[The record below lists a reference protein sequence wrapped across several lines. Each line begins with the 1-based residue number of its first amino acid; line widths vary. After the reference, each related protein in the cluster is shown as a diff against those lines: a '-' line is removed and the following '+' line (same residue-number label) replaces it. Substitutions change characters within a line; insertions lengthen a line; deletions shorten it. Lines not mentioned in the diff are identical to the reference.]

1 MMTDPIADLLTR
13 IRNGQKAN
21 KVSVSI
27 PASKLKLAVAKVL
40 EAEGYVLGVST
51 EDREGKP
58 LITVDLKQFNG
69 KPVIE
74 RIDRAS
80 RPGLRV
86 YARSGDLPIVQGGLG
101 IAIVSTSNGVMTD
114 REARSKALGGEI
126 LCFVSRYSRIA
137 SK

>member
-21 KVSVSI
+21 KVSVSM

-58 LITVDLKQFNG
+58 LITVGLKQFNG

-114 REARSKALGGEI
+114 REARSKGLGGEI
-126 LCFVSRYSRIA
+126 LCFVS
-137 SK
+137 

>member
-51 EDREGKP
+51 ESREGKL
-58 LITVDLKQFNG
+58 LITVDLKQFDG
-69 KPVIE
+69 RPVIE

-86 YARSGDLPIVQGGLG
+86 YARSRNLPSVQGGLG
-101 IAIVSTSNGVMTD
+101 IAIISTSNGVMTD
-114 REARSKALGGEI
+114 REARSKGLGGEI
-126 LCFVSRYSRIA
+126 LCFVS
-137 SK
+137 

>member
-114 REARSKALGGEI
+114 REARSKGLGGEI
-126 LCFVSRYSRIA
+126 LCFVS
-137 SK
+137 

>member
-21 KVSVSI
+21 KVSVSM
-27 PASKLKLAVAKVL
+27 PASKLKLAVVKVL

-58 LITVDLKQFNG
+58 LITVGLKQFNG

-114 REARSKALGGEI
+114 REARSKGLGGEI
-126 LCFVSRYSRIA
+126 LCFVS
-137 SK
+137 

>member
-21 KVSVSI
+21 KVSVSM
-27 PASKLKLAVAKVL
+27 PASRLKLAVAKVL

-51 EDREGKP
+51 EDREGKS

-86 YARSGDLPIVQGGLG
+86 YKRSRDLPVVQGGLG

-114 REARSKALGGEI
+114 REARSKGLGGEI
-126 LCFVSRYSRIA
+126 LCLVS
-137 SK
+137 

>member
-58 LITVDLKQFNG
+58 LIMVDLKQFNG

-114 REARSKALGGEI
+114 REARSKGLGGEI
-126 LCFVSRYSRIA
+126 LCFVS
-137 SK
+137 

>member
-51 EDREGKP
+51 EDREGKS

-114 REARSKALGGEI
+114 REARSKRLGGEI
-126 LCFVSRYSRIA
+126 LCFVS
-137 SK
+137 

>member
-21 KVSVSI
+21 KVSVSM

-58 LITVDLKQFNG
+58 LITVGLKQFNG
-69 KPVIE
+69 KPVI
-74 RIDRAS
+74 
-80 RPGLRV
+80 
-86 YARSGDLPIVQGGLG
+86 
-101 IAIVSTSNGVMTD
+101 
-114 REARSKALGGEI
+114 
-126 LCFVSRYSRIA
+126 
-137 SK
+137 

>member
-21 KVSVSI
+21 KVSVSM

-51 EDREGKP
+51 EDREGKL
-58 LITVDLKQFNG
+58 LITVGLKQFNG

-114 REARSKALGGEI
+114 REARSKGLGGEI
-126 LCFVSRYSRIA
+126 LCFVS
-137 SK
+137 

>member
-40 EAEGYVLGVST
+40 EAEGYVLGVSS

-58 LITVDLKQFNG
+58 LIMVDLKQFNG

-114 REARSKALGGEI
+114 REARSKGLGGEI
-126 LCFVSRYSRIA
+126 LCFVS
-137 SK
+137 

>member
-1 MMTDPIADLLTR
+1 M
-13 IRNGQKAN
+13 
-21 KVSVSI
+21 
-27 PASKLKLAVAKVL
+27 
-40 EAEGYVLGVST
+40 
-51 EDREGKP
+51 
-58 LITVDLKQFNG
+58 DLKQFNG

-114 REARSKALGGEI
+114 REARSKRLGGEI
-126 LCFVSRYSRIA
+126 LCFVS
-137 SK
+137 

>member
-13 IRNGQKAN
+13 IRNGQRAN

-27 PASKLKLAVAKVL
+27 PASRLKLAVVKVL

-114 REARSKALGGEI
+114 REARSKRLGGEI
-126 LCFVSRYSRIA
+126 LCFVS
-137 SK
+137 

>member
-27 PASKLKLAVAKVL
+27 PASKFKLAVAKVL

-114 REARSKALGGEI
+114 REARSKRLGGEI
-126 LCFVSRYSRIA
+126 LCFVS
-137 SK
+137 

>member
-58 LITVDLKQFNG
+58 LITVGLKQFNG

-114 REARSKALGGEI
+114 REARSKGLGGEI
-126 LCFVSRYSRIA
+126 LCFVS
-137 SK
+137 

>member
-27 PASKLKLAVAKVL
+27 PASKLKLAMAKVL
-40 EAEGYVLGVST
+40 EAEGYVLGVSVD
-51 EDREGKP
+51 DRDGKSF
-58 LITVDLKQFNG
+58 IRVELKQYNG

-86 YARSGDLPIVQGGLG
+86 YARARDLPTVQGGLG
-101 IAIVSTSNGVMTD
+101 VAIISTSSGVMTD
-114 REARSKALGGEI
+114 REARARGLGGEV
-126 LCFVSRYSRIA
+126 LCFVS
-137 SK
+137 